1 MLYTISNDILSLTI
15 NSVGA
20 EIKSIKKDG
29 IEYIHQDDPATWN
42 RSAPFLFPAIGC
54 FKNKVTYFNNQPYSL
69 PKHGFVRD
77 MEMNL
82 TTQTDTSL
90 VFEVTE
96 NGESLRYYP
105 YNFIFRVTYALENDQ
120 VDIKLEVINTNNEEM
135 PFNLG
140 LHPAFKVPL
149 FEGESFEDYQIFFNK
164 KGSYEL
170 PTVDLSN
177 GLVDWNNTSRIFNNL
192 EVLPLNY
199 DDYKNDALIFDNV
212 PFNEITLHNPKNNY
226 GIKLTFADF
235 KTVGIWTP
243 NHVNANFVCLEP
255 WLGCADA
262 PNTNGKFTEKKDIIK
277 LAEKETFT
285 TSYQIKILK

>member
-1 MLYTISNDILSLTI
+1 MLYTISNDYISLTI

-29 IEYIHQDDPATWN
+29 IEYIHQDDPKTWN

-54 FKNKVTYFNNQPYSL
+54 FKNKVTYFNNQPYNL

-77 MEMNL
+77 MEMTLVEESLN
-82 TTQTDTSL
+82 TL
-90 VFEVTE
+90 VFEVKE

-105 YNFIFRVTYALENDQ
+105 YNFIFRVTYTLIDTA
-120 VDIKLEVINTNNEEM
+120 VDVKLEVTNSNNDVM

-140 LHPAFKVPL
+140 LHPAFKIPL
-149 FEGESFEDYQIFFNK
+149 FEGEKFEDYQIAFNK
-164 KGSYEL
+164 KGTYEI
-170 PTVDLSN
+170 PTVDLST
-177 GLVDWNNTSRIFNNL
+177 GLIDWSNIYRVFNNI

-199 DDYKNDALIFDNV
+199 DDYKNDALVFDNV
-212 PFNEITLHNPKNNY
+212 PFKEITLTNPKNDY
-226 GIKLTFADF
+226 GIKLSFNDF

-255 WLGCADA
+255 WLGCADS
-262 PNTNGKFTEKKDIIK
+262 PTSSGKFTEKKDIINLESNK
-277 LAEKETFT
+277 TFT
-285 TSYQIKILK
+285 TSYQITILK